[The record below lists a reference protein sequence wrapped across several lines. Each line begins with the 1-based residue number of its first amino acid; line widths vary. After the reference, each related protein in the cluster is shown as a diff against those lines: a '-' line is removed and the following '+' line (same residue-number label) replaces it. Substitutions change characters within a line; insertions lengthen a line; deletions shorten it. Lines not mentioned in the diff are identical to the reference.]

1 MDYEQKHP
9 ILQKLDEYLKTT
21 PKEQIDKD
29 WLDILKET
37 DLESYYERK
46 YKDAL
51 QRAKHALDCDRN
63 NLVSTDVSLIYSMF
77 PELKESEGEQIKK
90 DIISYL
96 RNEKIVKRYISDIEV
111 DKWIAWLEKQ
121 GKEEYALKSFK
132 DEDIRKFMQYIEK
145 QAKAYEFNL
154 PNRSYDIY
162 AFTKDILYWL
172 EKQCDNKE
180 YDKEWE
186 VTTGLYKCTKRMFDG
201 TPESRLLFE
210 TGNLYKCIKIHKCVT
225 NNDIAVFESPYGQPA
240 FLTDSMVRKH
250 FIKVKDIIEK
260 QDDQSSEIYH

>member
-21 PKEQIDKD
+21 SKEQIDKD

-37 DLESYYERK
+37 DLESYYEKK
-46 YKDAL
+46 YKEALERARVYHTGGSISDA
-51 QRAKHALDCDRN
+51 HITE
-63 NLVSTDVSLIYSMF
+63 VIF
-77 PELKESEGEQIKK
+77 PELKESEDDRIKRE
-90 DIISYL
+90 IIAYINEL
-96 RNEKIVKRYISDIEV
+96 ADLKNEKIPT
-111 DKWIAWLEKQ
+111 KWIAWLEKQ
-121 GKEEYALKSFK
+121 GKEEYTLKSFK

-154 PNRSYDIY
+154 PNRGYDIY

-180 YDKEWE
+180 GDEEWE

-201 TPESRLLFE
+201 SPESRLLFE
-210 TGNLYKCIKIHKCVT
+210 VGNLYKCISK
-225 NNDIAVFESPYGQPA
+225 NDVAEFESSYGHSV
-240 FLTDSMVRKH
+240 FLIDPVVRKH
-250 FIKVKDIIEK
+250 FIKVKDTIEK
-260 QDDQSSEIYH
+260 QDDQSSETYH